1 MIMSTNSDGGRSRWG
16 GFEQPAAIAL
26 VAGGA
31 LAASYAVAVQRPVPG
46 WELTLTEW
54 INGAP
59 DAVATV
65 LYPVMQLG
73 TLAGPAIVAVAIA
86 VFRRDWLLSG
96 ATFLAGLTA
105 WFAAKGVK
113 RAVERDRPLGY
124 IAGDHRSR
132 RRRQRLG
139 FRVGPQRRG
148 CHRSD
153 DGDGSVAAT
162 VADRSRRVGRPRRH
176 ARVVHGV
183 HLPADIDRWMG
194 ARRPHRAR
202 GARHRRRRPA
212 TDRHSGRLV
221 EQRRDCRHRSH
232 GDPSGLA
239 DHVRPARSGSPW
251 AVR

>member
-124 IAGDHRSR
+124 LPEIMVRE
-132 RRRQRLG
+132 
-139 FRVGPQRRG
+139 
-148 CHRSD
+148 
-153 DGDGSVAAT
+153 GDGSGLGFVSGHSAVAAT
-162 VADRSRRVGRPRRH
+162 AAMMAMAALPRRWRIVPAGLAVLVGT

-183 HLPADIDRWMG
+183 HLPADLIGGWSLGVLISLGALGIVDVVQDRINT
-194 ARRPHRAR
+194 R
-202 GARHRRRRPA
+202 G
-212 TDRHSGRLV
+212 
-221 EQRRDCRHRSH
+221 
-232 GDPSGLA
+232 
-239 DHVRPARSGSPW
+239 VR
-251 AVR
+251 